1 MQDPLKAQSL
11 LKSYGIRPKKKLG
24 QNFLVSQ
31 AALDQI
37 LKAADLGDKEQIL
50 EIGAGLGAL
59 TRELARRDHKIIAI
73 EYDQRF
79 IPILHDL
86 LKPYVNVRVIQGD
99 ILQLELKDI
108 VAPPDYIVVAN
119 IPYQITSALIRKLV
133 EAPYPA
139 NRVILTIQ
147 KEVAER
153 IIAQPGDL
161 SLLALS
167 VQIFGKPL
175 LRSQIPPSAFFPSPA
190 VDSCIL
196 RIDMHPEPKVPVGDI
211 DLFFRIAKAGFSQ
224 KRKKLRNAI
233 AAGLQISTSDVEEIM
248 LAAKVSPSQR
258 AQELTLDE
266 WKRICEVYV
275 GALRSKGKRD

>member
-59 TRELARRDHKIIAI
+59 TRELARHDHKIIAI

-86 LKPYVNVRVIQGD
+86 LKPYANVRVIQGD

-196 RIDMHPEPKVPVGDI
+196 RIDMHPEPKVPVDDI

>member
-86 LKPYVNVRVIQGD
+86 LKPYANVRVIQGD

-233 AAGLQISTSDVEEIM
+233 AAGLQISASDVEEMM

>member
-86 LKPYVNVRVIQGD
+86 LKPYANVRVIQGD